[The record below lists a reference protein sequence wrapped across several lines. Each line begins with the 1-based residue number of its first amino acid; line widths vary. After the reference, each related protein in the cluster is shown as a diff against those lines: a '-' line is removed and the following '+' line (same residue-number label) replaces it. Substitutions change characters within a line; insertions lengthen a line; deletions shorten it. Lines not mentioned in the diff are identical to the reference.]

1 MKHLFISLTILS
13 TCLASCKLELPEENQ
28 EYELKYLGNFD
39 SEGKPSYLLAQ
50 PDTVSQAL
58 LAEID
63 ANLPAGQPVPV
74 HHPGFLDDKLITN
87 VNLIGDADLW
97 VTFVDEGASYRNAV
111 GYYTYDMQSP
121 PGRIEDVGSFNIIF
135 PNLSLVGSGGQL
147 MAGDKVYLGHFTAG
161 TSVGWFLVPDGWNK
175 IAERVDM
182 KPGIKFSDK
191 ILNTFTDTQNCQH
204 MTLLYDQGFQKL
216 ILGIE
221 DMSRPNGDQD
231 FNDALFYVTA
241 NPFEA
246 IQHEWLATP
255 RL

>member
-1 MKHLFISLTILS
+1 MKHLFTSLIIVSTSLTA
-13 TCLASCKLELPEENQ
+13 CHLELPEETQ
-28 EYELKYLGNFD
+28 EYQLKYLGDYD
-39 SEGKPSYLLAQ
+39 SEGKPEYLLAQ

-58 LAEID
+58 LEVIEAS
-63 ANLPAGQPVPV
+63 LPAGQPVPV
-74 HHPGFLDDKLITN
+74 HHPEFLKENLITN

-111 GYYTYDMQSP
+111 GYYTYDMASP
-121 PGRIEDVGSFNIIF
+121 PTRLEDVTSFNIIF
-135 PNLSLVGSGGQL
+135 PNLSMIGSGGEL
-147 MAGDKVYLGHFTAG
+147 TVGDKVFLGHFTAG

-175 IAERVDM
+175 TAERVDM
-182 KPGIKFSDK
+182 KPGVKFSDK
-191 ILNTFTDTQNCQH
+191 ILNTFTDAQNCQH
-204 MTLLYDQGFQKL
+204 MTLLYDQAFQKL

-246 IQHEWLATP
+246 IQPEWLATP

>member
-1 MKHLFISLTILS
+1 MKQSTTTLLVISLCIAACHLD
-13 TCLASCKLELPEENQ
+13 LPEETPHH
-28 EYELKYLGNFD
+28 EVKYLGGFNT
-39 SEGKPSYLLAQ
+39 EGKPDYLLAQ

-58 LAEID
+58 MGVID
-63 ANLPAGQPVPV
+63 ANLPPGQPVPD
-74 HHPGFLDDKLITN
+74 HHPEFLDDALITN

-97 VTFVDEGASYRNAV
+97 VTFVDEGAAYYNAV
-111 GYYTYDMQSP
+111 GYYTYDMQAP
-121 PGRIEDVGSFNIIF
+121 PSRLEDIGALNIIF
-135 PNLSLVGSGGQL
+135 PNLSLEGSGGQL
-147 MAGDKVYLGHFTAG
+147 QPGDKVYLGHFSAG

-175 IAERVDM
+175 ATAQVEM
-182 KPGIKFSDK
+182 KPNIKFSDK
-191 ILNTFTDTQNCQH
+191 LLNTFTDAQH
-204 MTLLYDQGFQKL
+204 QQHITLLYDEPFQKL

-246 IQHEWLATP
+246 IQGKKLATP

>member
-1 MKHLFISLTILS
+1 MKHLTTALIIITTSLVA
-13 TCLASCKLELPEENQ
+13 CRLELPEEKQ
-28 EYELKYLGNFD
+28 EFPVKYLGKYD
-39 SEGKPSYLLAQ
+39 AEGKPDYLLAQ
-50 PDTVSQAL
+50 PDTISEDL
-58 LAEID
+58 LAIID
-63 ANLPAGQPVPV
+63 ASLPAGQPVPA
-74 HHPGFLDDKLITN
+74 HHPEFLKETLITN

-97 VTFVDEGASYRNAV
+97 VTFVDESASYRNAV
-111 GYYTYDMQSP
+111 GFYTYDMVSP
-121 PGRIEDVGSFNIIF
+121 PTQLEDVGNLNIIF
-135 PNLSLVGSGGQL
+135 PNLSMVGSGGQL
-147 MAGDKVYLGHFTAG
+147 TVGDKVFLGNFIAG

-175 IAERVDM
+175 TSERVDM

-191 ILNTFTDTQNCQH
+191 ILNTFTDDQNGQH
-204 MTLLYDQGFQKL
+204 MTLLCDQGFQKL

-246 IQHEWLATP
+246 IQQERLATP